1 MVTAFWLC
9 AVIGGTV
16 IVCQFFLTLLGMGGD
31 HDAGD
36 GHDFSGGGHEGVGI
50 GGHDQF
56 GHDQASPEGG
66 HEVGHGQEPS
76 WFFTYLTLRTLT
88 AAVAFFGLAGLG
100 ARYQGLEEW
109 QAFIIAIAAG
119 GAAMVLVAK
128 LMGLLTRLNVDGTVR
143 VEQAVG
149 SRGTVYLSVPG
160 KRAGVGKVHVSQA
173 NRLVEYQAI
182 TKEESLPTGTKVVV
196 VGVIAPDTVEVAQ
209 ATEAERIHV

>member
-1 MVTAFWLC
+1 METAFWLC

-36 GHDFSGGGHEGVGI
+36 GPDFSGGDHGADL
-50 GGHDQF
+50 GGHDQV
-56 GHDQASPEGG
+56 GHEGISS
-66 HEVGHGQEPS
+66 HEVGHGQEPA

-88 AAVAFFGLAGLG
+88 AAIAFFGLAGLG

-109 QAFIIAIAAG
+109 QAFVIAIGA
-119 GAAMVLVAK
+119 GAAVMVLVAK
-128 LMGLLTRLNVDGTVR
+128 LMRLLTRLNVDGTVR
-143 VEQAVG
+143 VDQAVG

-160 KRAGVGKVHVSQA
+160 KRAGVGKVQVSQA
-173 NRLVEYQAI
+173 NRLVEYQAV
-182 TKEESLPTGTKVVV
+182 TREESLPTGAKVVV

-209 ATEAERIHV
+209 ATEAERIANV